1 MRKVLDKRMKRL
13 GSPGEIPDIT
23 KGIVAAICSALLFG
37 FSPVIAKLAYVG
49 GSNGITMTFM
59 RALFGLPVLILLA
72 RRQKIRLRLSR
83 EELPAVVLVSL
94 FGAFATTILLYTS
107 YSYINVGMATVLHYI
122 FPVLVMLTNVLFF
135 REKITWWKLLSLVLG
150 FGGVLTFVGASRDS
164 DMIGVVLAL
173 ASVASYAFLMIGI
186 ERTAI
191 KDMPAVRMSI
201 YSHTTSLIGS
211 FIIGTATGQLNFKLT
226 PGAWVSSVAVA
237 LMVAVGAFTLL
248 NYAII
253 KCGASTTAIIAMLEP
268 LTGVLFGWLILKESL
283 SPINLLGF
291 LLIMSGVVLVSW
303 YSGRKIPTKGDQEE
317 GNGSKELQ

>member
-1 MRKVLDKRMKRL
+1 
-13 GSPGEIPDIT
+13 
-23 KGIVAAICSALLFG
+23 
-37 FSPVIAKLAYVG
+37 
-49 GSNGITMTFM
+49 
-59 RALFGLPVLILLA
+59 
-72 RRQKIRLRLSR
+72 
-83 EELPAVVLVSL
+83 
-94 FGAFATTILLYTS
+94 
-107 YSYINVGMATVLHYI
+107 
-122 FPVLVMLTNVLFF
+122 MLTNVLFF

-173 ASVASYAFLMIGI
+173 GSVASYAFLMIGI

-303 YSGRKIPTKGDQEE
+303 YSGRKIPLEGDQEE
-317 GNGSKELQ
+317 GNGCKELQ